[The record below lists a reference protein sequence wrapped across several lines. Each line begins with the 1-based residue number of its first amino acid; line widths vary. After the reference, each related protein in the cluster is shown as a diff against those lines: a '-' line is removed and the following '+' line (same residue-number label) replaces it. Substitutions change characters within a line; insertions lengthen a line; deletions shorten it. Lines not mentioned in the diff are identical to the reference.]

1 MSKARIVFPEFNHSY
16 VQEAIK
22 LAKEKFPEFEP
33 IEADNL
39 ESAATAIKNGLADSM
54 IAGIDYTSRDVILTS
69 RDVIG
74 VKNPRSLKK
83 PTFSA
88 SFIFTKSN
96 LATSPIG
103 QSVFVLGDAAACKHP
118 NFDQLY
124 DITLQTAETA
134 TKYFSYLKQQ
144 YLQSSSILKQ
154 QHPESSS
161 LDQHQY
167 SQISSLRNQK
177 SNRLLTLDDFLT
189 PRVAL
194 LSFSTL
200 GSGGKDETITLEQEV
215 VKRIRQDHP
224 DLLIDGELQL
234 DAAINP
240 RIGTKKAPNSKVA
253 GSANVLIVPDL
264 NTGNILYKAME
275 QFGNFTSAGP
285 ILQGFNAPI
294 SDLSRGSTVLDIL
307 SVIEV
312 ELALLSS

>member
-1 MSKARIVFPEFNHSY
+1 MSKSRIVFPEFNHSY

-96 LATSPIG
+96 PASPIG
-103 QSVFVLGDAAACKHP
+103 QSVFILGDAAACKHP

-134 TKYFSYLKQQ
+134 TKYFNYLKQQ
-144 YLQSSSILKQ
+144 HFYLLSTLDQQQHLQSSSI
-154 QHPESSS
+154 
-161 LDQHQY
+161 
-167 SQISSLRNQK
+167 
-177 SNRLLTLDDFLT
+177 TLDDFLT
-189 PRVAL
+189 PRIAL

-215 VKRIRQDHP
+215 VKKIKQDHP

-240 RIGTKKAPNSKVA
+240 RIGIKKAPNSKVA